1 MLECLIRRQGHV
13 YRVDLHVEPADLA
26 DKHAH
31 RHRLGDLLV
40 PCHLA
45 RTPGQTIIG
54 KHADVAPLADVNGR

>member
-1 MLECLIRRQGHV
+1 M

-40 PCHLA
+40 SCHLA
-45 RTPGQTIIG
+45 RAFGQTIISQY
-54 KHADVAPLADVNGR
+54 ADVAPLADVNGR